1 MCLSLQN
8 ECLAIDKRKEVIGL
22 ERAYKTAH
30 RADKEK
36 YGRLLR
42 VTATKTMQVRMY
54 ERATVFVPLTG
65 CLAVA
70 QYTSSSE
77 LPHGLRLDH
86 IP

>member
-1 MCLSLQN
+1 M
-8 ECLAIDKRKEVIGL
+8 

-70 QYTSSSE
+70 QYTSLSE

>member
-8 ECLAIDKRKEVIGL
+8 ECLAIDKRKEVRGL
-22 ERAYKTAH
+22 ERAYKTSH

>member
-1 MCLSLQN
+1 MKQ
-8 ECLAIDKRKEVIGL
+8 AK
-22 ERAYKTAH
+22 KTA
-30 RADKEK
+30 RRDDMEK

-42 VTATKTMQVRMY
+42 VTSAKTIQIRMY

-70 QYTSSSE
+70 QHTSSSE
-77 LPHGLRLDH
+77 LPHVLRLDH